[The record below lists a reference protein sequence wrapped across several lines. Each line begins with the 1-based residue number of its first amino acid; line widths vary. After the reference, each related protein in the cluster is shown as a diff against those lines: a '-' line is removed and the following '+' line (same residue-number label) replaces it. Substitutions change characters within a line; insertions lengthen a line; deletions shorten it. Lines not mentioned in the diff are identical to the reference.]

1 MQPNRSFALSDF
13 LVQAFGVKHA
23 ISSFEGIQFDYKT
36 CVPYM
41 RVKWEM
47 HDDIELEPVE
57 HLKRELGSM
66 FDVLVEEMQSAE
78 K

>member
-1 MQPNRSFALSDF
+1 MF

-66 FDVLVEEMQSAE
+66 FDVLVKEMQSAE